1 MIHESSDAAAYGG
14 MKMFAIHQDGFIAG
28 IDVGGTKTFVC
39 VADSQGTPVLKK
51 KFPTPKGADSDVFFD
66 WLFTELHGLLSKEGL
81 RTEELSGI
89 GMGFP
94 GVILNGTG
102 ILTNAPAFS
111 WPDIDIRPIIGK
123 HYDGPIYL
131 DNDVNMAI
139 RGEQWKGAAQG
150 KRHVLMVT
158 VGTGIGS
165 ALILNGDL
173 YTGADGASGE
183 IGNWVVEANCL
194 SDLSREAGAE
204 FGPFENVTSGTGI
217 GVYARKYLSF
227 GKRISSIMDMAG
239 GRVDRIETWHVLKA
253 ASEGDQSAL
262 WIMERPLNHMAAGI
276 ANAVSL
282 LNPHLVV
289 LGGGVAG
296 SSSFYV
302 NEVRR
307 RASKLTPLPLHIVQA
322 ELGNEAGAFGAIAAV
337 RAMTDSDLAVRGSH
351 PR

>member
-1 MIHESSDAAAYGG
+1 MVAGN
-14 MKMFAIHQDGFIAG
+14 KDGYTAG

-39 VADSQGTPVLKK
+39 IADSQGTPVLKK
-51 KFPTPKGADSDVFFD
+51 KFPTPKEAGPDVFFG

-81 RTEELSGI
+81 RTEGLSGI

-94 GVILNGTG
+94 GVILNETG

-111 WPDIDIRPIIGK
+111 WPATDIRPIIGK
-123 HYDGPIYL
+123 HYDGPVYL
-131 DNDVNMAI
+131 DNDVNMAA
-139 RGEQWKGAAQG
+139 RGEHWKGAAQG

-173 YTGADGASGE
+173 YEGADGASGE
-183 IGNWVVEANCL
+183 IGNWVVEA
-194 SDLSREAGAE
+194 SYPSHITRITGEE
-204 FGPFENVTSGTGI
+204 FGPFENVTSGTSI
-217 GVYARKYLSF
+217 GLLARKYFCF
-227 GKRISSIMDMAG
+227 GERISSIMDMVG
-239 GRVDRIETWHVLKA
+239 GQVDRIEPWHVLKA

-262 WIMERPLNHMAAGI
+262 WIMESPLNHMAMGI

-282 LNPHLVV
+282 LNPQLVV

-302 NEVRR
+302 NEVRS
-307 RASKLTPLPLHIVQA
+307 RASKLTPLPLHIEQA
-322 ELGNEAGAFGAIAAV
+322 GLGNEAGAFGAIAAV
-337 RAMTDSDLAVRGSH
+337 RTKTASVLDGRGSLS
-351 PR
+351 